1 MFSPMV
7 VYHVPNF
14 SILVVIVE
22 PPGPVCPVS
31 VVAPYSTAR
40 SSAAYASN

>member
-7 VYHVPNF
+7 VYQVPNF
-14 SILVVIVE
+14 SILSFIVE
-22 PPGPVCPVS
+22 PFGPTCPVS

>member
-1 MFSPMV
+1 MFSPTV
-7 VYHVPNF
+7 LAHVPNF
-14 SILVVIVE
+14 SILVYIVE
-22 PPGPVCPVS
+22 PVGPVCPVS